1 MNVLPIMLKTET
13 SESPCGIAAQTVK
26 DFKVKC
32 NENES
37 KVPKFAEPFYS
48 NTVGGK

>member
-1 MNVLPIMLKTET
+1 MIFKTET
-13 SESPCGIAAQTVK
+13 SESPCGITAQTVK

-32 NENES
+32 NETASE
-37 KVPKFAEPFYS
+37 VPKFAESFYS